1 MQVEGGGDQMEDD
14 QPVGGSNSA
23 AALPL
28 HERLCRMTVVGMCQH
43 AEGNVAA
50 VDPAEL
56 ARPQQKAAKRRSAK
70 TGAQKQAARVA
81 PHNPRCGVSFE
92 GLGPQI
98 TKIAKGARESDS
110 VSRVCSLLTCV
121 GSALRMLSHV
131 WGTDPA

>member
-92 GLGPQI
+92 GPRATNHKNCQG
-98 TKIAKGARESDS
+98 GSRERFGLAG
-110 VSRVCSLLTCV
+110 VF
-121 GSALRMLSHV
+121 ALDLRRIC
-131 WGTDPA
+131 TQDA